1 MAQQNWKFNG
11 SNGEFSLDN
20 PAQNSYLY
28 FPLVNEAGMMSAIT
42 PSLHGDIKTGQNTFA
57 MEPVSAI
64 DLHNTKS
71 TRNFWFL
78 IDDSE
83 VWSATGKSA
92 LQEAN
97 RFANDDAE
105 DVTLEAGM
113 LWHKITRENKDL
125 GLQSEVTNFVPQTD
139 DQVELMKVTI
149 KNIGIE
155 SKKVTPTSGIPLY
168 GRSADNIRDHRHV
181 TSLLNV
187 IETIDNGVELS
198 PTLSFDERGH
208 NSNDVSYQVVGRS
221 GSGES
226 PIGCFPVLED
236 FIGEGGSLTWPE
248 AVVDNKEDY
257 AQVGEQFEGYE
268 AVGALRF
275 EDVVLEPGAEKS
287 YVLAIV
293 VDEDNSDIDR
303 AEKYCSLDKFNSYLA
318 DNKEF
323 WQEKIGKVE
332 FESGDEGFDD
342 WMKWVTLQPTLRR
355 IYGCSFLPHH
365 DYGRGGR
372 GWRDLWQD
380 CLSLLLMEPDLVRD
394 ILYNNFAG
402 VRIDGSNAT
411 IIGSEPGEFIA
422 DRNNISRAWMD
433 HGAWPLLTTKLYL
446 DRSGDLEFLL
456 EEQTYFKDAQ
466 SYRTQKT
473 DESWSPEDGN
483 ELSTTEDGAYSGT
496 IIEHLLVQHLSLFFN
511 VGEHNNFKLEGGDW
525 NDGFDMAE
533 DKGESVAFT
542 ALYADNMIKL
552 ADLLRNLEA
561 ELDVEELELAQEM
574 EELLDTIT
582 GKIDYDSVNEK
593 HELLDQYFASCKS
606 KITGEKTTVAI
617 SDLINDLET
626 KAEWI
631 KNHIRTNEL
640 IEDEDGYQWYNA
652 YYDNNAQR
660 LEGDHPSGVR
670 MTLTGQVFTIMS
682 GVASDEQVSDITN
695 TADHYLKDESVGGY
709 RLNTDFGEVKLDMG
723 RAFGFAFGEKENGAM
738 FSHMAMMYSNAL
750 YKRDFAQTGFDVI
763 DSVYQHCKDFNT
775 SRIYPGIPE
784 YIDSRGRGLY
794 HYLTGSASWLLLT
807 MVNQVYG
814 VQGQIGDLKLDPQL
828 VKSQFDEDNQ
838 ASVKAVFAGQNIKIN
853 YHNPELKSVS
863 AYKVQEIRL
872 NGEQVDFELTN
883 RAAIIDRALLTKLDQ
898 AELHQLE
905 VTLN

>member
-1 MAQQNWKFNG
+1 MVQQSWKFNG
-11 SNGEFSLDN
+11 SNGEFSLED
-20 PAQNSYLY
+20 PEQNSYLY

-57 MEPVSAI
+57 LEPVSAI
-64 DLHNTKS
+64 DLHNKKS
-71 TRNFWFL
+71 TRNFWVVV
-78 IDDSE
+78 DEQD
-83 VWSATGKSA
+83 VWSATGNSA
-92 LQEAN
+92 QQEAD
-97 RFANDDAE
+97 RFVNTDAE
-105 DVTLEAGM
+105 EVTLQAGM
-113 LWHKITRENKDL
+113 LWHKIIRENKDL
-125 GLQSEVTNFVPQTD
+125 GLKSEVTNFVPNTD
-139 DQVELMKVTI
+139 DTVELMKVKIT
-149 KNIGIE
+149 NTGSE
-155 SKKVTPTSGIPLY
+155 TKKITPTSGIPLY
-168 GRSADNIRDHRHV
+168 GRSADNLRDHRHV
-181 TSLLNV
+181 TSLLN
-187 IETIDNGVELS
+187 IIKTIDNGIDLS

-208 NSNDVSYQVVGRS
+208 NSNDVSYQVLGRS

-226 PIGCFPVLED
+226 PIGFFPVLDD
-236 FIGEGGSLTWPE
+236 FIGEGGSLAWPE
-248 AVVDNKEDY
+248 AVVANKSDY
-257 AQVGEQFEGYE
+257 SKAGEEFKGFE

-275 EDVVLEPGAEKS
+275 EDALLEPGAVKS
-287 YVLAIV
+287 YIMV
-293 VDEDNSDIDR
+293 VVIDEDNSEQDL
-303 AEKYCSLDKFNSYLA
+303 AQKYCSAEAFNSYLE

-323 WQEKIGKVE
+323 WETKVGKVE
-332 FESGDEGFDD
+332 FDSGDEEFDD

-422 DRNNISRAWMD
+422 DRNDISRAWMD
-433 HGAWPLLTTKLYL
+433 HGAWPLLTTKLYI

-466 SYRTQKT
+466 IYRSQKT
-473 DESWSPEDGN
+473 DESWSPEAGN
-483 ELSTTEDGAYSGT
+483 ELLTTEDRVYSGT
-496 IIEHLLVQHLSLFFN
+496 IIEHLLIQHLSLFFN

-542 ALYADNMIKL
+542 ALYAANMLKL
-552 ADLLRNLEA
+552 ADLLRNLEE
-561 ELDVEELELAQEM
+561 ELAIEELELAQEM
-574 EELLDTIT
+574 EQLLDTIT
-582 GKIDYDSVNEK
+582 GKIDYDSVSDK
-593 HELLDQYFASCKS
+593 HELLNQYFASCES
-606 KITGEKTTVAI
+606 NITGDKTTVAI
-617 SDLINDLET
+617 SDLITDLET
-626 KAEWI
+626 KAQWI
-631 KNHIRTNEL
+631 KHHIRANEL
-640 IEDEDGYQWYNA
+640 IENKDGYKWYNA
-652 YYDNNAQR
+652 YYDNDAQR
-660 LEGDHPSGVR
+660 LEGDYPSGVR

-682 GVASDEQVSDITN
+682 GVATEEQVADITT

-709 RLNTDFGEVKLDMG
+709 RLNTDFDEVKLDMG
-723 RAFGFAFGEKENGAM
+723 RAFGFAYGEKENGAM

-750 YKRDFAQTGFDVI
+750 YKRDFAQNGFEVI
-763 DSVYQHCKDFNT
+763 NSVYQHCKDFNT

-784 YIDSRGRGLY
+784 YIDPRGRGLY

-814 VQGQIGDLKLDPQL
+814 IQGQVGDLKLAPQL

-838 ASVKAVFAGQNIKIN
+838 AAVKAVFAGRDFKIN
-853 YHNPELKSVS
+853 YHNPELKSAS
-863 AYKVQEIRL
+863 AYKVKQIKF
-872 NGEQVDFELTN
+872 NGEQVDFKLKD
-883 RAAIIDRALLTKLDQ
+883 RAAIIDRDLLTKLDE
-898 AELHQLE
+898 AEVHQLE

>member
-1 MAQQNWKFNG
+1 MNEQSWQFNG
-11 SNGEFSLDN
+11 NNGEFTLEN
-20 PAQNSYLY
+20 PEQNNYLY

-78 IDDSE
+78 IDDSK

-92 LQEAN
+92 QQEAN
-97 RFANDDAE
+97 RFANDE
-105 DVTLEAGM
+105 QEGVTLEAGM
-113 LWHKITRENKDL
+113 LWHKITRENEEL

-149 KNIGIE
+149 KNIGSE

-187 IETIDNGVELS
+187 IKTIDNGVELS

-208 NSNDVSYQVVGRS
+208 NLNDVSYQVVGRS

-226 PIGCFPVLED
+226 PIGFFPVFED

-248 AVVDNKEDY
+248 AVVANKNDY
-257 AQVGEQFEGYE
+257 AQVGEEFTGYE

-275 EDVVLEPGAEKS
+275 DDVVLEPGSEKS

-293 VDEDNSDIDR
+293 VDEDGSEVDI
-303 AEKYCSLDKFNSYLA
+303 AQKYCSAEKFDSYLA

-323 WQEKIGKVE
+323 WEEKIGKVE
-332 FESGDEGFDD
+332 FESGDEKFDD

-411 IIGSEPGEFIA
+411 IIGSKPGEFIA

-466 SYRTQKT
+466 SHRTQKT
-473 DESWSPEDGN
+473 DENWSPEDGN
-483 ELSTTEDGAYSGT
+483 ELLTTDDNTYSGT

-511 VGEHNNFKLEGGDW
+511 VGEHNNFRLEGGDW

-542 ALYADNMIKL
+542 ALYADNMLKL
-552 ADLLRNLEA
+552 AELLRNLEE
-561 ELDVEELELAQEM
+561 ELDKEEIELAQEM

-582 GKIDYDSVNEK
+582 GKIDYNSVSEK
-593 HELLDQYFASCKS
+593 HELLGQYFASCES
-606 KITGEKTTVAI
+606 KISGEKTTVAI

-626 KAEWI
+626 KAQWI
-631 KNHIRTNEL
+631 KEHIRENEL
-640 IEDEDGYQWYNA
+640 IENKDGYQWYNA

-660 LEGDHPSGVR
+660 LEGDYPSGVR

-682 GVASDEQVSDITN
+682 GVATAEQIEKITT
-695 TADHYLKDESVGGY
+695 TADHYLKDETVGGY
-709 RLNTDFGEVKLDMG
+709 RLNTDFDEIKLDMG

-750 YKRDFAQTGFDVI
+750 YQRSFASKGFEVI
-763 DSVYQHCKDFNT
+763 NSVYEHCKDFST

-814 VQGQIGDLKLDPQL
+814 VQGQVGDLKLAPQL
-828 VKSQFDEDNQ
+828 VKYQFDEDNQ
-838 ASVKAVFAGQNIKIN
+838 AAVTAVFADRNLKIN
-853 YHNPELKSVS
+853 YHNPELKSAA
-863 AYKVQEIRL
+863 AYQVEAIKL
-872 NGEQVDFELTN
+872 NGEEIDFDLEN
-883 RAAIIDRALLTKLDQ
+883 RAAVIDRDLITNLDKNK
-898 AELHQLE
+898 EHQLE